1 MARKDFVIVDQ
12 LSELLRATYNLSD
25 VRILTDHNFW
35 GFDVIVKVP
44 RSKYV
49 LVGRN
54 FAVFGV
60 CGIEA
65 VAARVG
71 VS

>member
-25 VRILTDHNFW
+25 VRILTDHDFW

-44 RSKYV
+44 RS
-49 LVGRN
+49 N
-54 FAVFGV
+54 TF
-60 CGIEA
+60 
-65 VAARVG
+65 
-71 VS
+71 

>member
-12 LSELLRATYNLSD
+12 LSELLRAHVQPKRCQDSD
-25 VRILTDHNFW
+25 RSRFL
-35 GFDVIVKVP
+35 GFRRHSESP
-44 RSKYV
+44 AFKYV

-60 CGIEA
+60 CGVEA
-65 VAARVG
+65 VAAKVG